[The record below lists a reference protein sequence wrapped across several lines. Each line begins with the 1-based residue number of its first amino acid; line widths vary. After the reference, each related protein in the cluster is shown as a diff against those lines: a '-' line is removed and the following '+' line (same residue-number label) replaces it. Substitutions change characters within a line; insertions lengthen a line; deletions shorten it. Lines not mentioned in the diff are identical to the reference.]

1 MAQPALRVGF
11 GVKST
16 FKNECNQAIPF
27 LFIVWVLSSFKDLK
41 EIGEGRAGLHS
52 FLNVLLTPNP
62 TLRAGW
68 AMGNLFHL
76 NELGQNQGRP
86 PTDYPSP

>member
-16 FKNECNQAIPF
+16 FKNECNQASPF

-41 EIGEGRAGLHS
+41 EIGEGRAGFGHRNIQWHLDS
-52 FLNVLLTPNP
+52 PWFLIASP
-62 TLRAGW
+62 
-68 AMGNLFHL
+68 
-76 NELGQNQGRP
+76 
-86 PTDYPSP
+86 DPSE